1 MLDFI
6 KLAFDF
12 WRLLFLFEKK
22 KITKVAIVS
31 EDYLVEHNAQ
41 VSRAGAYFLQ

>member
-12 WRLLFLFEKK
+12 WRLLFLFEK